1 MDGGCTYFDTAED
14 YAAGESERQLGGA
27 VKNLDAGSRD
37 KVVIGSKLLPN
48 HCGMGDV
55 EKYTQ
60 GTLDRLQIEC
70 IDLYMVHWPIDK
82 NSMAHFASHAKIAGG
97 GRDYA
102 ISDQSITPD
111 APPTEIAFKT
121 LMKLQAAGKIK
132 HSTNPNLTMTTA
144 PTRTPATPPTP
155 THPHPLSTQ
164 PTTLLDDPQCGER
177 ETPTSLICVILVLH
191 CIALPPHMQSAC
203 QTLARRSLRR
213 RSPPESSLRSTSAAT
228 T

>member
-27 VKNLDAGSRD
+27 VKNLDAASRD

-48 HCGMGDV
+48 HCGLGDV

-60 GTLDRLQIEC
+60 GTLDRLQIDC

-102 ISDQSITPD
+102 VSDQSITPD

-132 HSTNPNLTMTTA
+132 HSEQPCHCIHRTA
-144 PTRTPATPPTP
+144 HAPHLVTRE
-155 THPHPLSTQ
+155 PLS
-164 PTTLLDDPQCGER
+164 LLISCHVPFLPC
-177 ETPTSLICVILVLH
+177 P
-191 CIALPPHMQSAC
+191 PPH
-203 QTLARRSLRR
+203 T
-213 RSPPESSLRSTSAAT
+213 
-228 T
+228 